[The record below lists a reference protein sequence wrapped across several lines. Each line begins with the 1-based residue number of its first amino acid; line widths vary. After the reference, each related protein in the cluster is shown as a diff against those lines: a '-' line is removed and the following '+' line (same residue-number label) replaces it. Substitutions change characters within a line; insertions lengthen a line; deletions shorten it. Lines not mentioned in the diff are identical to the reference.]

1 MFDSGPMGWGM
12 LWMGLWWILP
22 ILAIVVLAAWMM
34 RMNGRKQDQTALDI
48 LKTRYARGE
57 IDQTEFEQKRRDLEA

>member
-1 MFDSGPMGWGM
+1 MGWGM

-22 ILAIVVLAAWMM
+22 ILAIAALVAWMM
-34 RMNGRKQDQTALDI
+34 RMSGRKQDQTALDI
-48 LKTRYARGE
+48 LKARYARGE